1 MLVLMPEGYA
11 AVRAARANRLQSSL
25 NLALGSALA
34 SIGLTIPT
42 VATIAIF
49 FNLPLSLGISN
60 LNMTLMYLSFFI
72 GGLTLAI
79 GRTTML
85 QGVVHL
91 IIFFEFL
98 GQRMHQKLV
107 HVMNFFLLNGVRILG
122 TGLKFV
128 EKTKLPTNRPI
139 IFVANHQ
146 SMFDIIGMI
155 WFLRKN
161 FPVFVS
167 KQELSKGIP
176 SISYNLNK
184 SGAALIDREDGKQAV
199 VEIARLAKMI
209 EENNFS
215 ACIFPEGTRSR
226 TGTMKPFAV
235 GGIAI
240 LMKKAPNALIVP
252 VAIENVNKLNPKG
265 YFPLVSFQN
274 LIWTVLPAIERG
286 NKTPEEVVEEARN
299 SITKIVE
306 VKSKS

>member
-1 MLVLMPEGYA
+1 MKNILDYVLSTIYLVYFFLILIVFHP
-11 AVRAARANRLQSSL
+11 LQ
-25 NLALGSALA
+25 
-34 SIGLTIPT
+34 
-42 VATIAIF
+42 
-49 FNLPLSLGISN
+49 
-60 LNMTLMYLSFFI
+60 
-72 GGLTLAI
+72 
-79 GRTTML
+79 
-85 QGVVHL
+85 
-91 IIFFEFL
+91 IIFFELF
-98 GQRMHQKLV
+98 GQRTHQKLI
-107 HVMNFFLLNGVRILG
+107 HIMNFFLLYGVKILG

-128 EKTKLPTNRPI
+128 KKTEVPIDRPI

-176 SISYNLNK
+176 SISYNLRK

-199 VEIARLAKMI
+199 VEIAKLGKMI
-209 EENNFS
+209 GETNFS

-274 LIWTVLPAIERG
+274 LTWTILPPIERG
-286 NKTPEEVVEEARN
+286 NKTPEQIVEEAREA
-299 SITKIVE
+299 IAKIVE
-306 VKSKS
+306 AKF

>member
-1 MLVLMPEGYA
+1 MKKMLDYVLSTLYL
-11 AVRAARANRLQSSL
+11 VYFFLIL
-25 NLALGSALA
+25 
-34 SIGLTIPT
+34 I
-42 VATIAIF
+42 IF
-49 FNLPLSLGISN
+49 HPI
-60 LNMTLMYLSFFI
+60 
-72 GGLTLAI
+72 
-79 GRTTML
+79 
-85 QGVVHL
+85 Q
-91 IIFFEFL
+91 IIFFELF
-98 GQRMHQKLV
+98 GQRIHQKLI
-107 HVMNFFLLNGVRILG
+107 HVMNFFLLYGVKILG

-128 EKTKLPTNRPI
+128 EKAKIPTNHPI

-167 KQELSKGIP
+167 KQELARGIP
-176 SISYNLNK
+176 SISYNLQK

-199 VEIARLAKMI
+199 VEIAKLGKMI
-209 EENNFS
+209 EEMNFS

-274 LIWTVLPAIERG
+274 LVWTVLPPIERG
-286 NKTPEEVVEEARN
+286 NKTPEEVVEEAREVIA
-299 SITKIVE
+299 SVVE
-306 VKSKS
+306 FKS

>member
-1 MLVLMPEGYA
+1 MKKMLDYLLSTLYLVYFFLILLIFHP
-11 AVRAARANRLQSSL
+11 LQ
-25 NLALGSALA
+25 
-34 SIGLTIPT
+34 
-42 VATIAIF
+42 
-49 FNLPLSLGISN
+49 
-60 LNMTLMYLSFFI
+60 
-72 GGLTLAI
+72 
-79 GRTTML
+79 
-85 QGVVHL
+85 
-91 IIFFEFL
+91 IIFFELF
-98 GQRMHQKLV
+98 GQRTHQKLV
-107 HVMNFFLLNGVRILG
+107 HIMNFFLLHGVRILG
-122 TGLKFV
+122 TSLKFV
-128 EKTKLPTNRPI
+128 KKTKLPTDRPI

-155 WFLRKN
+155 WYLRKN

-199 VEIARLAKMI
+199 VEIAKLGKMI
-209 EENNFS
+209 EETHFS

-265 YFPLVSFQN
+265 YFPLVSFQH
-274 LIWTVLPAIERG
+274 LVWTVLPPIQRAS
-286 NKTPEEVVEEARN
+286 KTPEEVVEEAREA
-299 SITKIVE
+299 IAKIVE
-306 VKSKS
+306 VKIK